1 MVTGLKRWFCLLL
14 ALAFFLPPLQTQAAE
29 PAEAPDTYSD
39 AYVVMDAD
47 TGQVLVAKNAD
58 KREYPASITKVLT
71 CALVLE
77 NGISM
82 EEVLTASEEAV
93 QSISYDST
101 QLYLAVGEKMTVEQL
116 LYGTMVRSANDAAN
130 VLAERISG
138 TQKAFAELMTQKAA
152 SLGAVN
158 SHFVNPHGLSDDNHY
173 TTAYDMALITRYAL
187 SIEGFQELFDTVR
200 YTIPATNAV
209 ADARPLTTVNKLIN
223 PAQPYYYEY
232 ATGSKLGWTPESQY
246 TLVSTAEKN
255 GMRLICVA
263 MRSGDDSYKY
273 RDTVNLFD
281 YCFDNFTPIEFT
293 PAEAEAFMVPL
304 FEGSLYLADVMVSG
318 IGSYRFL
325 VPKGVSTSDIS
336 ASYDVPSRYED
347 AESIAPTVTFRL
359 GDSSTAT
366 SLGTFPLSVNIL
378 PADGQD
384 NSASMVLDATQEVA
398 RRPWSEVLR
407 DLLWVIVPAGFLIL
421 LLTISLIVQLMHKN
435 TKRYIYI
442 DPMKRKYKW

>member
-1 MVTGLKRWFCLLL
+1 MVTGLKRWFSLLL
-14 ALAFFLPPLQTQAAE
+14 ALTFFLLPLQAQAESADV
-29 PAEAPDTYSD
+29 PDTYSD

-77 NGISM
+77 NRIPM
-82 EEVLTASEEAV
+82 DEVLTASQEAV
-93 QSISYDST
+93 EGISYDST

-130 VLAERISG
+130 VLAERVGG

-152 SLGAVN
+152 SLGATN
-158 SHFVNPHGLSDDNHY
+158 SHFANPHGLPDQNHY

-187 SIEGFQELFDTVR
+187 GIEGFQKLFSTVK
-200 YTIPATNAV
+200 YTIPSTNAIT
-209 ADARPLTTVNKLIN
+209 DARPLTTVNKLIN
-223 PAQPYYYEY
+223 PAQKYYYEY

-273 RDTVNLFD
+273 LDTVNLFE
-281 YCFDNFTPIEFT
+281 YCFDNFTSIEFT

-304 FEGSLYLADVMVSG
+304 FDGDLYLADVMVSG
-318 IGSYRFL
+318 IGSYRLL
-325 VPKGVSTSDIS
+325 VPKGVRTADIS

-359 GDSSTAT
+359 GCLLYT
-366 SLGTFPLSVNIL
+366 SPS
-378 PADGQD
+378 P
-384 NSASMVLDATQEVA
+384 
-398 RRPWSEVLR
+398 R
-407 DLLWVIVPAGFLIL
+407 D
-421 LLTISLIVQLMHKN
+421 
-435 TKRYIYI
+435 
-442 DPMKRKYKW
+442 